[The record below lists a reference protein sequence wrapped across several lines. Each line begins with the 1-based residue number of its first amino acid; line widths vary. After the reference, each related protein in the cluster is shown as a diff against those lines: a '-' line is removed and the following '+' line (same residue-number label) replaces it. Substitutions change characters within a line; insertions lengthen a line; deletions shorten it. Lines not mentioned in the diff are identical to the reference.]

1 MTMPDERMRSLNW
14 GYELLQ
20 ALADDETLPMFVR
33 ERAAALIPD
42 YPTAPLLERL
52 LREDRPSLQAAME
65 AALAKAGRLFVD
77 VRVTG
82 TGSVPTRRDL
92 VYVLRHFPDP
102 GTIRLMGREGALQDW
117 IELDDR
123 RGA

>member
-1 MTMPDERMRSLNW
+1 MTMPDERMRSVRW

-20 ALADDETLPMFVR
+20 ALADDEAVPTFVR

-42 YPTAPLLERL
+42 YPNAALLERL
-52 LREDRPSLQAAME
+52 LREDRPSLQASME
-65 AALAKAGRLFVD
+65 AALAEAGKHFVD
-77 VRVTG
+77 VRVAG
-82 TGSVPTRRDL
+82 TGSVQTRRDL

-102 GTIRLMGREGALQDW
+102 GTIRLMGREGALQNW

-123 RGA
+123 HGT